1 VIVDAVHDN
10 LRNLGLDAL
19 DVVNLHLGGLT
30 GPTDE
35 PFDEPLTA
43 LAELKQQGL
52 IRHIGLSTVSA
63 KQLAETQVIT
73 EIVFF
78 QNFYNVAERTD
89 DGFVEALAAQGIA
102 YVRYFPLGGFSP
114 LQSLKLNEIA
124 ASLAATP
131 TQVAL
136 AWLLRRS
143 PNILL
148 IPGTS
153 SVQHLREN
161 LKAATLV
168 LPEEVLATLDI
179 IGDAAVA

>member
-1 VIVDAVHDN
+1 M
-10 LRNLGLDAL
+10 
-19 DVVNLHLGGLT
+19 
-30 GPTDE
+30 
-35 PFDEPLTA
+35 
-43 LAELKQQGL
+43 
-52 IRHIGLSTVSA
+52 
-63 KQLAETQVIT
+63 
-73 EIVFF
+73 FF
-78 QNFYNVAERTD
+78 PNFYNVAQRTD
-89 DGFVEALAAQGIA
+89 DEFVEALAAQGIA
-102 YVRYFPLGGFSP
+102 YVPFFPLGGFSP

-131 TQVAL
+131 IQVAL
-136 AWLLRRS
+136 ARLLRRS

-179 IGDAAVA
+179 IGDAADA